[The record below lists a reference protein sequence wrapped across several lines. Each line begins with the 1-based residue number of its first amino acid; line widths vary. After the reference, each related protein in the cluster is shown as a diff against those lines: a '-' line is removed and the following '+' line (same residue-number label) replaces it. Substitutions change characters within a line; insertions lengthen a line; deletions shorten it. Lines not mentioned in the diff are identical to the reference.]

1 LQTRA
6 VTEGAMLSA
15 VTVILALLG
24 LYFSFAYLIIPVPL
38 SILVYRHGLRSGI
51 IVSLVSAILCTLVLN
66 SLFVGLELVI
76 VGIMGVAIGLAL
88 KEKFGFGQLFI
99 VGVISSVIAT
109 VLKFIAYATIAG
121 FNVLDELTKTL
132 ELSAEQALNVWQS
145 LGVTEE
151 LLQQYSQLLSS
162 LPDLFRV
169 LLPFMIVLV
178 GIIQA
183 FAVLFVIRVIL
194 KRLGEQIPW
203 VPPFVEWRLPWYF
216 VWGFIL
222 ALIFAF
228 INFYYPS
235 YILQA
240 ASLNLNVFFIYAFFV
255 QGLAIVWH
263 WMDNLSLPKIL
274 RFIFVFLVLFSGWI
288 WVTLI
293 ALAGLLDTWID
304 FRKLN
309 VKKEV

>member
-1 LQTRA
+1 
-6 VTEGAMLSA
+6 
-15 VTVILALLG
+15 
-24 LYFSFAYLIIPVPL
+24 
-38 SILVYRHGLRSGI
+38 
-51 IVSLVSAILCTLVLN
+51 
-66 SLFVGLELVI
+66 
-76 VGIMGVAIGLAL
+76 
-88 KEKFGFGQLFI
+88 
-99 VGVISSVIAT
+99 
-109 VLKFIAYATIAG
+109 
-121 FNVLDELTKTL
+121 
-132 ELSAEQALNVWQS
+132 
-145 LGVTEE
+145 
-151 LLQQYSQLLSS
+151 
-162 LPDLFRV
+162 
-169 LLPFMIVLV
+169 
-178 GIIQA
+178 QA

-240 ASLNLNVFFIYAFFV
+240 ASLNLNVFFIYAFFF